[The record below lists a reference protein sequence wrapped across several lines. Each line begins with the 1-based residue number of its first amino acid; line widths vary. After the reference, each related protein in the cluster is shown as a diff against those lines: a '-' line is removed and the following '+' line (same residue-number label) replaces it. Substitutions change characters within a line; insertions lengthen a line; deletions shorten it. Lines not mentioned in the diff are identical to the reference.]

1 MTNAE
6 LQAELVQQQA
16 ENQALRA
23 QVAAFGTES
32 VVAETPDFT
41 LTALLSYLLA
51 ETHTGVMLADA
62 DSRVQWV
69 NASFTALTGLA
80 AAAVLGQRPATFLR
94 QHLREDTLGAYIE
107 KHLCQQRP
115 FAYELPQPAGAA
127 VRWLRMSVRPI
138 PA

>member
-6 LQAELVQQQA
+6 LQAELVRQQA

-80 AAAVLGQRPATFLR
+80 AAAV
-94 QHLREDTLGAYIE
+94 GASAG
-107 KHLCQQRP
+107 HV
-115 FAYELPQPAGAA
+115 FAPTRARGHTVSLH
-127 VRWLRMSVRPI
+127 
-138 PA
+138 